1 MIVGINNKPQHP
13 FTYSL
18 NKETRVFLWRF
29 SALQASSEDSLNFE
43 RAPLKIQRGIKKPP
57 GKKKKK
63 KNKKRKNE
71 GKDEEG
77 VCG

>member
-63 KNKKRKNE
+63 KEKKKPREKKKKKRTKR
-71 GKDEEG
+71 
-77 VCG
+77 